1 MSGDGEPF
9 IERLSATYDAQASVI
24 GATTLNVYK
33 FRVDAN
39 DSAFAQRLTPTGIVA
54 GGAARSIQ
62 NQCVHASPWTYS
74 VGGNPTR
81 VYGVVLTGGN
91 FATLADTGTGTPTLT
106 PTTLGLRVG
115 TEVITGS
122 SSIAFPRDP
131 AHLGGTDIRQTFV
144 ATSLAVVNGTGAP
157 ITPATGHIFKTVD
170 GGATWVP
177 IHGNGTGSDLPNIP
191 ILVVRFDP
199 SDPTDQT
206 MYVGTDLGLY
216 RTTDQGQTWARYGD
230 LPSVRVTDISVARN
244 GSLIRVTTYGR
255 GLREI

>member
-1 MSGDGEPF
+1 Y
-9 IERLSATYDAQASVI
+9 T
-24 GATTLNVYK
+24 
-33 FRVDAN
+33 
-39 DSAFAQRLTPTGIVA
+39 
-54 GGAARSIQ
+54 
-62 NQCVHASPWTYS
+62 
-74 VGGNPTR
+74 VGGVATR
-81 VYGVVLTGGN
+81 IYGVVLTGGN

-115 TEVITGS
+115 TELITGS

-144 ATSLAVVNGTGAP
+144 ATSLAVVNSTGAN
-157 ITPATGHIFKTVD
+157 ITPGTGHIFKTVD

-177 IHGNGTGSDLPNIP
+177 IHGNGTGFDLPNIP

-230 LPSVRVTDISVARN
+230 LPSVRVTDISIARN
-244 GSLIRVTTYGR
+244 GGLIRVSTYGR
-255 GLREI
+255 GLWEIYPHSEAAAAPGNGDWDQSGLLDFQDGLAPAPRIGGTPPPPSFPPPRPPVPGDASPADLAAGARAHQ